1 MNKATILNLPLK
13 QKLVFLSIPL
23 LLIAAFTIKFS
34 VTGQQADQGLEIS
47 PPSQEVSVNPGEKIT
62 IKSSIMNRGTNAVP
76 ITVRI
81 EDFTAV
87 GDEGQ
92 VELTNDTTYSI
103 KNWGNVTP
111 NKFTL
116 QPGSEQEVT
125 ATFTVPKDAAGGR
138 YGSFVFSVAGK
149 GGADAAALS
158 QEIASL
164 FLVRISGPV
173 DEKLTL
179 LSFDVPR
186 FSEFGPI
193 PFGIKVNNSGNVHV
207 KAYGLINV
215 TDMFGRKVKDVMV
228 YETNV
233 FPGAERTI
241 TASLPN
247 KFLLGK
253 YTATSIIYYGS
264 DQKDVINTAST
275 FYVFPVRIAAVILV
289 IIIVIFLFRKRLK
302 KALRALGGK

>member
-1 MNKATILNLPLK
+1 MNKAAIKDMPLK

-23 LLIAAFTIKFS
+23 LLLAAFTIKLTA
-34 VTGQQADQGLEIS
+34 VGQQADQGLEIS
-47 PPSQEVSVNPGEKIT
+47 PPSQEISVNPGEKVT
-62 IKSSIMNRGTNAVP
+62 IKSSIVNRGTNPAP

-92 VELTNDTTYSI
+92 VELTNDQTYSI
-103 KNWGNVTP
+103 KNWGSVIP

-116 QPGSEQEVT
+116 NPGEEQEVT
-125 ATFTVPKDAAGGR
+125 GTFTVPKDAAGGR

-149 GGADAAALS
+149 GGKDAAALS

-173 DEKLTL
+173 DEKLNL
-179 LSFDVPR
+179 LSFDIPK

-193 PFGIKVNNSGNVHV
+193 PFNIKVNNSGNVHV
-207 KAYGLINV
+207 KAYGLVNV
-215 TDMFGRKVKDVMV
+215 RDTFGRKVKDVII

-233 FPGAERTI
+233 FPGAERVI
-241 TASLPN
+241 SASLPN
-247 KFLLGK
+247 KFLLGR
-253 YTATSIIYYGS
+253 YTATAIVYYGS
-264 DQKDVINTAST
+264 DQKDTLNAETT

-289 IIIVIFLFRKRLK
+289 VIVILFLFRKRIK
-302 KALRALGGK
+302 KAIKALGGK